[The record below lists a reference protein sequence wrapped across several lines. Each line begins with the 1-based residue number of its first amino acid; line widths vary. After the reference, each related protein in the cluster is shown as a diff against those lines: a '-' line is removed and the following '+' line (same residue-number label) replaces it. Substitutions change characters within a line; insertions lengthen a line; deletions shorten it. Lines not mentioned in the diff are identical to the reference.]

1 MPGWTNADGTPPGS
15 AWWQELAPTM
25 HRRTYHKGDTLFHE
39 GDAGDLLYRI
49 ERGRVAIRITTTLG
63 DVVTLAILGRGDT
76 FGEQALLAPDSTR
89 TASAVALEA
98 VEVRTL
104 HRRDFEA
111 LRRSDPTIDRVL
123 VDVLAAQ
130 VRRLSSH
137 LQEALFL
144 PADRRV
150 LRRLAELLAVYADDG
165 GELPVE
171 MPLRQ
176 DDLAS
181 MAGTTRPTVNRLLQR
196 LQSEG
201 IIALRR
207 GHLAVLDPAVLTKR
221 AG

>member
-1 MPGWTNADGTPPGS
+1 
-15 AWWQELAPTM
+15 M

-76 FGEQALLAPDSTR
+76 FGEQALSRPRARDGERGRARGRRGAHVAPPR
-89 TASAVALEA
+89 
-98 VEVRTL
+98 
-104 HRRDFEA
+104 
-111 LRRSDPTIDRVL
+111 LRAPATHDPTIDRVL
-123 VDVLAAQ
+123 VDVLAARCAAFRATCRRRCSSRPTVVCCAASPNCSPCTPTTAPSHRSRCRC
-130 VRRLSSH
+130 VRTTSRRW
-137 LQEALFL
+137 
-144 PADRRV
+144 PAPR
-150 LRRLAELLAVYADDG
+150 G
-165 GELPVE
+165 
-171 MPLRQ
+171 
-176 DDLAS
+176 
-181 MAGTTRPTVNRLLQR
+181 PTVNRLLQR